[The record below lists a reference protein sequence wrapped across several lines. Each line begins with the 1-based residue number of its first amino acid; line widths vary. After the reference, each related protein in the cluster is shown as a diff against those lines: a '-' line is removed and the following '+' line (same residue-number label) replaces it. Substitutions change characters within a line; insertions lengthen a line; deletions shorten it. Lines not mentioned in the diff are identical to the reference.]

1 MQGARCVYSVRME
14 RKSLG
19 RGLCDTPRREAEG
32 GLLCVRAQVWVNT
45 EVSDDG
51 RHTVGHTKN
60 YVKVL
65 LPFDPALEGAV
76 VTVSK
81 QRAC

>member
-1 MQGARCVYSVRME
+1 M
-14 RKSLG
+14 
-19 RGLCDTPRREAEG
+19 
-32 GLLCVRAQVWVNT
+32 CVRAQVWVNT